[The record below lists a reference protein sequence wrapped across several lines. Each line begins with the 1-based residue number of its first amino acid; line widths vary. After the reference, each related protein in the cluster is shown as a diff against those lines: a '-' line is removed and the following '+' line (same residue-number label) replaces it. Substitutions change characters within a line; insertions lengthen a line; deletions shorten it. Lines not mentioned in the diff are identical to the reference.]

1 MPPKKK
7 LNKNTKRY
15 IFIILF
21 LFLWFWAL
29 ISDTDSIFWEY
40 LIRWLTIAFWW
51 YYKWIF
57 APVLIMLAAFMIKD
71 EKINFNFYRFIW
83 LVFYFISLIS
93 LIGFFDP
100 TYNTYLNIFP
110 FINQFLWKA
119 MAVACLFLVFLI
131 SLVIIFDF
139 SPVNFLNK
147 MFQVPA
153 KIWEIKD
160 TFVWE
165 WIKIPKREKNNVT
178 FKKLKSDNKIDELKE
193 EMQKLKEE
201 KEKLER
207 EKALEK
213 QSKINFE
220 KAKDIPKK
228 IEIEEKKFWLFWKK
242 SEKTEETPKRPVKIW
257 NWTLPSLN
265 LLRDPVKQDKLDKND
280 IRRKQIEIQEKL
292 LQFKI
297 EVEMQWY
304 QVWPTVIQYRLKPKD
319 WIKLQKI
326 VNLKDD
332 LALALH
338 AKSIRI
344 QAPIPGLWV
353 VWVEV
358 PNPKREAVYLKE
370 VLGSAEFNNK
380 KFEIP
385 LSIWKDVSWNTIVW
399 DLADMPHLLVA
410 WQTKSWKSVWMNWFI
425 MSMLYRF
432 SPSELRMIMIDP
444 KMVELSVYNWIPHL
458 LTPVITNADKALNS
472 LKWSVAEML
481 RRYQLASKVN
491 AKNLIE
497 YNQKVEKDEKFHY
510 IIIIIDEL
518 ADLMMSWNKKEIED
532 NISRIAQ
539 MWRAVWMHLIIATQR
554 PSVNVLTWLIKAN
567 VPSRIA
573 FTVASQIDSRT
584 VLDQGWAEEL
594 LWKWD
599 MLYYPTGAVEP
610 VRVQWV
616 LVETSEVEA
625 VVNQLKLT
633 VDPDTNLM
641 IPEIADW
648 KSKFEWSIMEWYSW
662 DLDED
667 EEIIKKAIE
676 ILRAEKKWS
685 TSLLQRKLQLGYARA
700 AKVLDILEDMWIVWP
715 SNWSKPREVYLD

>member
-119 MAVACLFLVFLI
+119 MAVASLFLVFLI

-220 KAKDIPKK
+220 KVKDIPKK
-228 IEIEEKKFWLFWKK
+228 IEIE
-242 SEKTEETPKRPVKIW
+242 
-257 NWTLPSLN
+257 
-265 LLRDPVKQDKLDKND
+265 
-280 IRRKQIEIQEKL
+280 
-292 LQFKI
+292 
-297 EVEMQWY
+297 
-304 QVWPTVIQYRLKPKD
+304 
-319 WIKLQKI
+319 
-326 VNLKDD
+326 
-332 LALALH
+332 
-338 AKSIRI
+338 
-344 QAPIPGLWV
+344 
-353 VWVEV
+353 
-358 PNPKREAVYLKE
+358 
-370 VLGSAEFNNK
+370 
-380 KFEIP
+380 
-385 LSIWKDVSWNTIVW
+385 
-399 DLADMPHLLVA
+399 
-410 WQTKSWKSVWMNWFI
+410 
-425 MSMLYRF
+425 
-432 SPSELRMIMIDP
+432 
-444 KMVELSVYNWIPHL
+444 
-458 LTPVITNADKALNS
+458 
-472 LKWSVAEML
+472 
-481 RRYQLASKVN
+481 
-491 AKNLIE
+491 
-497 YNQKVEKDEKFHY
+497 
-510 IIIIIDEL
+510 
-518 ADLMMSWNKKEIED
+518 
-532 NISRIAQ
+532 
-539 MWRAVWMHLIIATQR
+539 
-554 PSVNVLTWLIKAN
+554 
-567 VPSRIA
+567 
-573 FTVASQIDSRT
+573 
-584 VLDQGWAEEL
+584 
-594 LWKWD
+594 
-599 MLYYPTGAVEP
+599 
-610 VRVQWV
+610 
-616 LVETSEVEA
+616 
-625 VVNQLKLT
+625 
-633 VDPDTNLM
+633 
-641 IPEIADW
+641 
-648 KSKFEWSIMEWYSW
+648 
-662 DLDED
+662 
-667 EEIIKKAIE
+667 
-676 ILRAEKKWS
+676 
-685 TSLLQRKLQLGYARA
+685 
-700 AKVLDILEDMWIVWP
+700 
-715 SNWSKPREVYLD
+715 

>member
-193 EMQKLKEE
+193 E

-297 EVEMQWY
+297 EVEMSDY
-304 QVWPTVIQYRLKPKD
+304 LIWPTVIQYRLKPKE
-319 WIKLQKI
+319 WIKLPKI

-344 QAPIPGLWV
+344 QAPIPGIWA

-370 VLGSAEFNNK
+370 VLNSKEFLNSGYN
-380 KFEIP
+380 IP
-385 LSIWKDVSWNTIVW
+385 IAVWKSVSWNTIVW
-399 DLADMPHLLVA
+399 DLTKMPHLLVA
-410 WQTKSWKSVWMNWFI
+410 WQTASWKSVWVNWFI
-425 MSMLYRF
+425 ISMLYKF
-432 SPSELRMIMIDP
+432 SPTDLKFLMIDP
-444 KMVELSVYNWIPHL
+444 KRVELSIYNWIPHL
-458 LTPVITNADKALNS
+458 LTPVATTADKALNI
-472 LKWSVAEML
+472 LKRSVAEML
-481 RRYQLASKVN
+481 RRYDIASKIN

-497 YNQKVEKDEKFHY
+497 YNKKVTEEEKFSY

-518 ADLMMSWNKKEIED
+518 ADLMMSWDKKEIETS
-532 NISRIAQ
+532 IARIAQ
-539 MWRAVWMHLIIATQR
+539 MWRAVGMHLIVATQR

-567 VPSRIA
+567 IPL
-573 FTVASQIDSRT
+573 Q
-584 VLDQGWAEEL
+584 LH
-594 LWKWD
+594 
-599 MLYYPTGAVEP
+599 
-610 VRVQWV
+610 
-616 LVETSEVEA
+616 
-625 VVNQLKLT
+625 LKL
-633 VDPDTNLM
+633 
-641 IPEIADW
+641 
-648 KSKFEWSIMEWYSW
+648 
-662 DLDED
+662 
-667 EEIIKKAIE
+667 
-676 ILRAEKKWS
+676 
-685 TSLLQRKLQLGYARA
+685 
-700 AKVLDILEDMWIVWP
+700 IV
-715 SNWSKPREVYLD
+715 ELF